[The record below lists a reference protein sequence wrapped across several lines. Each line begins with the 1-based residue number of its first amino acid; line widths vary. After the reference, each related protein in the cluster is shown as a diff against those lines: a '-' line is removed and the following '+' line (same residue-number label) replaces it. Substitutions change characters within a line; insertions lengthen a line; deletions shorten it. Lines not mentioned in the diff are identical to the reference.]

1 MTELLSLP
9 WLEAAVLVPVV
20 GALVVGRL
28 RVPDRTMAEGL
39 GFAALTL
46 ACACLATAAAAL
58 DVPPAPRWD
67 VQHRLLGTRVL
78 SLDDLNAPLLPTVA
92 LLYLLTAVATGRTKL
107 QRFSFPWSL
116 ASLGLQMAAFGCTRP
131 WVLIG
136 LLAAGAAPPVV
147 ELLNRGRPVRVYVLH
162 LGLFLTLLVAG
173 WALVDVPAAG
183 DWAAGLL
190 LVAVLIRC
198 GVFPA
203 HVWLTDW
210 FEHASFGRALLFVAP
225 LTGVYAAIRLVLP
238 VAPDWVLRSIGLWS
252 LGTAVYAAG
261 MATVQQEARRFFAF
275 LFLSHASLVLVG
287 LELHTSLTL
296 TGSLRLWSS
305 VILSLGGLGL
315 TLRALE
321 ARVGRLALTRFH
333 GLYEHSPAL
342 AVSFLVTGLA
352 SVGFP
357 GTAGFIAAD
366 LLVDGAVGASP
377 WVGVGVIAAAALN
390 GIAVVRAYFL
400 LFTGAR
406 HGATLP
412 LGITWRER
420 VAVLTL
426 AVILVGG
433 GLAPQAGVAS
443 GYRAAEQILK
453 GREARLGR
461 PAGLVRA
468 GE

>member
-1 MTELLSLP
+1 MTELLSFP
-9 WLEAAVLVPVV
+9 WLEAAVLVPLV
-20 GALVVGRL
+20 GALVVARL
-28 RVPDRTMAEGL
+28 RAPERAAVEG
-39 GFAALTL
+39 GVFAALTL
-46 ACACLATAAAAL
+46 ACASLAAVALAAG
-58 DVPPAPRWD
+58 VPTSEKWD
-67 VQHRLLGTRVL
+67 IQRRLFGTRFWN
-78 SLDDLNAPLLPTVA
+78 LDELNASLLPTVA

-107 QRFSFPWSL
+107 KRFSFPWSL
-116 ASLGLQMAAFGCTRP
+116 ASLGLQLAAFACTTP

-136 LLAAGAAPPVV
+136 LLAAGTVPPVI

-162 LGLFLTLLVAG
+162 LGLFVALLGIG
-173 WALVDVPAAG
+173 WALVGRTSGPWAG
-183 DWAAGLL
+183 ALL
-190 LVAVLIRC
+190 LAAVLVRC

-225 LTGVYAAIRLVLP
+225 LTGVYAAVRLVLP
-238 VAPDWVLRSIGLWS
+238 VAPDWVLRSIGLVS

-287 LELHTSLTL
+287 LELHTSVTL
-296 TGSLRLWSS
+296 TGSLRLWAS

-321 ARVGRLALTRFH
+321 ARVGRLSLSGFH
-333 GLYEHSPAL
+333 GLYDQSPGL
-342 AVSFLVTGLA
+342 AVCFLITGLA

-357 GTAGFIAAD
+357 GTAGFVAAD
-366 LLVDGAVGASP
+366 LLVDGAVEASP
-377 WVGVGVIAAAALN
+377 WVGFAVVAAAALN
-390 GIAVVRAYFL
+390 GIAIVRAYLL
-400 LFTGAR
+400 LFTGTR

-426 AVILVGG
+426 AVLLIGG
-433 GLAPQAGVAS
+433 GLAPQPGVVS
-443 GYRAAEQILK
+443 GHRAAQQILK
-453 GREARLGR
+453 DRQARARG
-461 PAGLVRA
+461 
-468 GE
+468 

>member
-1 MTELLSLP
+1 MMTLLSLP
-9 WLEAAVLVPVV
+9 WLEAAIAVPLV

-28 RVPDRTMAEGL
+28 RNPERAATEGL
-39 GFAALTL
+39 ALAALTL
-46 ACACLATAAAAL
+46 VCASLAAAAL
-58 DVPPAPRWD
+58 AAGVPTAVRLD
-67 VQHRLLGTRVL
+67 VQTRFFGTRFWT
-78 SLDDLNAPLLPTVA
+78 LDELNATLLPTVA

-107 QRFSFPWSL
+107 KRFSFPWSL
-116 ASLGLQMAAFGCTRP
+116 ASLGLQLAAFACTTP

-136 LLAAGAAPPVV
+136 LLAAGIVPPIV
-147 ELLNRGRPVRVYVLH
+147 ELLNRGRPVRVYLLH
-162 LGLFLTLLVAG
+162 LGLFIALLTIGWSLVGRTSGPWAG
-173 WALVDVPAAG
+173 A
-183 DWAAGLL
+183 LL
-190 LVAVLIRC
+190 LAAVLVRC

-225 LTGVYAAIRLVLP
+225 LTGVYAAVRLVLP
-238 VAPDWVLRSIGLWS
+238 VAPDWVLRSIGLVS

-296 TGSLRLWSS
+296 TGSLRLWLS

-321 ARVGRLALTRFH
+321 ARVGRLSLTRFH
-333 GLYEHSPAL
+333 GLYDQSPGL
-342 AVSFLVTGLA
+342 AVCFLITGLA

-357 GTAGFIAAD
+357 GTAGFVAAD

-377 WVGVGVIAAAALN
+377 WVGFAVVVAAALN

-400 LFTGAR
+400 LFTGTR

-412 LGITWRER
+412 LAITWRER

-426 AVILVGG
+426 AAILVGG
-433 GLAPQAGVAS
+433 GLAPQAGTAA
-443 GYRAAEQILK
+443 GYRAAEQIL
-453 GREARLGR
+453 RDRTSRVTE
-461 PAGLVRA
+461 
-468 GE
+468 

>member
-9 WLEAAVLVPVV
+9 WLEAAVLVPAV
-20 GALVVGRL
+20 GALLVGRL
-28 RVPDRTMAEGL
+28 RVPDRAMAEGL

-136 LLAAGAAPPVV
+136 FLAAGAVPPVV

-342 AVSFLVTGLA
+342 AVCFLVTGLA

-357 GTAGFIAAD
+357 GTAGFVAAD

-461 PAGLVRA
+461 PAGVVRA